1 MKNLL
6 IALLCLPVI
15 GFGQNQKSTIPYL
28 NSSLSV
34 DKRIHDLM
42 SRMTLY
48 EKAEK
53 DLSAEDM
60 KKSDTQGFYKGVFSE
75 DVKEMIIN
83 GQIGSFLHVVTA
95 KEANYLQELAYKSKL
110 KIPLLI
116 GIDAIHGNA
125 LYEGATVYP
134 SPITIASTW
143 DETNSYIVGVQT
155 AFEMR
160 STGSHWAF
168 TPNIDVMRD
177 PRWGRV
183 GETFGEDPYLVTQM
197 GSAMI
202 NGLQQDDFTGINKV
216 IACAKHLIAGS
227 DPINGLNLSPMD
239 ISQRTLNE
247 IFLPPYKKAVDAG
260 VFSIMAAHNEVNGIP
275 SHSNK
280 KLMSDLIRNQWGFDG
295 FYVSDLSLI
304 HI

>member
-1 MKNLL
+1 MR
-6 IALLCLPVI
+6 
-15 GFGQNQKSTIPYL
+15 STFLFFFLFYCTTFAQEINPTYL
-28 NSSLSV
+28 DTSLSF
-34 DKRIHDLM
+34 DERIDDLM

-48 EKAEK
+48 EKACQMNQFVGLEHMKKAEK

-60 KKSDTQGFYKGVFSE
+60 KKSDAQGFYKGVFSE
-75 DVKEMIIN
+75 DVKQMVVN

-95 KEANYLQELAYKSKL
+95 AESNYLQELAYKSEL

-125 LYEGATVYP
+125 LYNGATVYP

-143 DETNSYIVGVQT
+143 DENNSYNVGTQT

-160 STGSHWAF
+160 ATVSHWAF

-177 PRWGRV
+177 ARWGRV

-197 GSAMI
+197 GTAMI
-202 NGLQQDDFTGINKV
+202 NGLQQDDFTGVDKV

-227 DPINGLNLSPMD
+227 EPINGLNLSPMD
-239 ISQRTLNE
+239 ISNRTLYGNYGAYTIHE
-247 IFLPPYKKAVDAG
+247 
-260 VFSIMAAHNEVNGIP
+260 
-275 SHSNK
+275 
-280 KLMSDLIRNQWGFDG
+280 GFN
-295 FYVSDLSLI
+295 FASS
-304 HI
+304 

>member
-6 IALLCLPVI
+6 ITLLCMPIIV
-15 GFGQNQKSTIPYL
+15 FGQNQKSTVDYL
-28 NSSLSV
+28 NSSLPV
-34 DKRIHDLM
+34 KKRIDDLM

-48 EKAEK
+48 EKACQMNQFVGIEHMKKAEK

-83 GQIGSFLHVVTA
+83 GQIGSFLHVVTS

-125 LYEGATVYP
+125 LYKGATVYP

-155 AFEMR
+155 R
-160 STGSHWAF
+160 
-168 TPNIDVMRD
+168 R
-177 PRWGRV
+177 
-183 GETFGEDPYLVTQM
+183 
-197 GSAMI
+197 
-202 NGLQQDDFTGINKV
+202 
-216 IACAKHLIAGS
+216 
-227 DPINGLNLSPMD
+227 
-239 ISQRTLNE
+239 
-247 IFLPPYKKAVDAG
+247 
-260 VFSIMAAHNEVNGIP
+260 
-275 SHSNK
+275 
-280 KLMSDLIRNQWGFDG
+280 
-295 FYVSDLSLI
+295 
-304 HI
+304 